1 MITKVTI
8 YFSFKISCSNC
19 DDVFVPMSPGREM
32 PIHSFNR
39 TIWWPLKSHSEIS
52 LAFKVLTWIT
62 RQSYSTKNWVAE
74 RKSRER
80 GLCKGKKE
88 IRKKSLFAG
97 NRTQGERKDTSLR
110 CLEVMEDLSLSEE
123 SLSRVEPKSK
133 ESVGQSYL
141 STVTE

>member
-1 MITKVTI
+1 
-8 YFSFKISCSNC
+8 
-19 DDVFVPMSPGREM
+19 
-32 PIHSFNR
+32 
-39 TIWWPLKSHSEIS
+39 
-52 LAFKVLTWIT
+52 
-62 RQSYSTKNWVAE
+62 VAE

-110 CLEVMEDLSLSEE
+110 CLEVMEDLSFSEE